1 MPNLLSIIVPAYNEE
16 NGICA
21 TVERVKKVKF
31 KEKSEI
37 IVVDDGSRDNTYRE
51 AGKIRGIRVLK
62 HEINKGKAAAL
73 YTGIAA
79 ANGDV
84 IATIDADC
92 TYPPESLPEML
103 KIIRANNADMV
114 LGSRFYH
121 KKRGAGILL
130 GAFRKI
136 LSAAAG
142 ARNPDHT
149 NFYGNAIFSS
159 LISVLTNRRITD
171 GSTGLRAFRK
181 NILDGMRIKSRGLD
195 WEVEMT
201 TRSIRAGLRIIEIPI
216 DYYPRVGATKLKI
229 LKDGIRFFVGI
240 ARGRFL

>member
-1 MPNLLSIIVPAYNEE
+1 MISIIVPAYNEE
-16 NGICA
+16 NGIRK

-37 IVVDDGSRDNTYRE
+37 IVVDDGSRDNTYSE
-51 AGKIRGIRVLK
+51 AEKIRGVRVLK

-79 ANGDV
+79 AEGDV
-84 IATIDADC
+84 VATIDADC
-92 TYPPESLPEML
+92 TYPPEPLPEML
-103 KIIRANNADMV
+103 KMIRDGKADVV

-121 KKRGAGILL
+121 RKRGADIVF
-130 GAFRKI
+130 GATKKI
-136 LSAAAG
+136 LSTVIG
-142 ARNPDHT
+142 VRNHDYT
-149 NFYGNAIFSS
+149 NFYGNAVFSS
-159 LISVLTNRRITD
+159 LISVLTNKRITD

-181 NILDGMRIKSRGLD
+181 EILVNMRIKSRGLD

-201 TRSIRAGLRIIEIPI
+201 TRSVRAGLNVIEIPI

-240 ARGRFL
+240 VRGRFL